1 MAPLGVRYNVGAMTR
16 SDVQLMLDVK
26 AGDDASF
33 NLLLQKYRT
42 PLINFLYRM
51 VRDTA
56 TAEDL
61 AQEVFLRVYR
71 ARKQYSPSAKFTT
84 WLFRIATN
92 LALNSVRDNRHR
104 QMDVSID
111 APVEEDEAPLQLPTR
126 EMRIDEHM
134 IERDR
139 ADFIRQAIASLPEK
153 QRVAVLLHKYE
164 EMDYAEIAKILEC
177 SESALKSLLF
187 RAYET
192 LRVQLAPLV
201 VPADGA
207 SRRGRTA
214 IMKKC
219 EEVSK
224 QLVAYL
230 DRRANSAERQEVEEH
245 LAACRACHERAEGF
259 RKLWGVLDE
268 VPLVEPSLSFDARIR
283 ARIAEEPRP
292 RWFRWLV
299 PQPRLAF
306 SMALLLALSVWMARL
321 AARGESGGDASSR
334 ISKRSRI
341 WASWRITTC

>member
-1 MAPLGVRYNVGAMTR
+1 MEHSHALQLYGNASVSYTVDAMIR
-16 SDVQLMLDVK
+16 SDVELMLQVK
-26 AGDDASF
+26 AGDDESF

-42 PLINFLYRM
+42 PLVNFLYRM

-104 QMDVSID
+104 QMEVSLDAAPADEDV
-111 APVEEDEAPLQLPTR
+111 APLQLPTR

-134 IERDR
+134 VERDR
-139 ADFIRQAIASLPEK
+139 ADFIRGVISTLPEK

-164 EMDYAEIAKILEC
+164 EMDYGEIARILDC

-201 VPADGA
+201 SPPARHAGKEA
-207 SRRGRTA
+207 R
-214 IMKKC
+214 
-219 EEVSK
+219 
-224 QLVAYL
+224 
-230 DRRANSAERQEVEEH
+230 
-245 LAACRACHERAEGF
+245 HE
-259 RKLWGVLDE
+259 
-268 VPLVEPSLSFDARIR
+268 
-283 ARIAEEPRP
+283 
-292 RWFRWLV
+292 
-299 PQPRLAF
+299 
-306 SMALLLALSVWMARL
+306 M
-321 AARGESGGDASSR
+321 
-334 ISKRSRI
+334 
-341 WASWRITTC
+341 